1 MRISLTALSGA
12 LVLSASQCEASSGTR
27 AGGYVPVHADAPL
40 EEAQRARTQI
50 LNRAPVET
58 TYVPEEPRQLP
69 VHLQAD
75 AQGSHTISLVGALH
89 GELAPLVPMG
99 LLAPL
104 DDQEA
109 LLKQRG
115 IPDNLATLAHLGGD
129 HLMYVPWMQAT
140 YIMAASKKA
149 LQYLPKGATLETL
162 TYSQLGEWA
171 AKRKRRPG
179 SACWDFPPGRPD

>member
-1 MRISLTALSGA
+1 M
-12 LVLSASQCEASSGTR
+12 
-27 AGGYVPVHADAPL
+27 
-40 EEAQRARTQI
+40 ARRSKQ
-50 LNRAPVET
+50 P
-58 TYVPEEPRQLP
+58 YVPEEPPQLP
-69 VHLQAD
+69 IHLQAD

-115 IPDNLATLAHLGGD
+115 IPDNLATLAHLGGE

-149 LQYLPKGATLETL
+149 LQYLPEGRKAGDTDLRAARRMG
-162 TYSQLGEWA
+162 GE
-171 AKRKRRPG
+171 RCRRRPG

>member
-12 LVLSASQCEASSGTR
+12 LVLSALSAGPRPAR
-27 AGGYVPVHADAPL
+27 AQEVTFLSTQMRPL

-58 TYVPEEPRQLP
+58 TYVPEEPQQLP

-129 HLMYVPWMQAT
+129 HRCTCRGCRPRISWPPARRRCS
-140 YIMAASKKA
+140 ICPKA
-149 LQYLPKGATLETL
+149 QH
-162 TYSQLGEWA
+162 W
-171 AKRKRRPG
+171 RR
-179 SACWDFPPGRPD
+179 